1 MANYSKF
8 FWSRDVNWYCFQMGV
23 HFFCSQKEVTKSKL
37 QSQVSSADLFG
48 DDEELSSD
56 EEEVRIM

>member
-1 MANYSKF
+1 MWIGIVFKWVF
-8 FWSRDVNWYCFQMGV
+8 M
-23 HFFCSQKEVTKSKL
+23 FFCSQKEVTKSKL

>member
-1 MANYSKF
+1 M
-8 FWSRDVNWYCFQMGV
+8 NWYCFQMGV

>member
-1 MANYSKF
+1 
-8 FWSRDVNWYCFQMGV
+8 MGV